1 MAINI
6 DKVGRGEEVRWKLGK
21 LLNNVMVPIL
31 HKRTVVRVEKLLP
44 WMLRVCVCVCV
55 CVCEGGEGG
64 GGEGMHNSK

>member
-21 LLNNVMVPIL
+21 LLNNVVVPIL
-31 HKRTVVRVEKLLP
+31 HKRAVVRVEKLLP

-55 CVCEGGEGG
+55 CV
-64 GGEGMHNSK
+64 